1 MAGFNTY
8 DYLERGVIVARGEMA
23 MNVSYKK
30 LWKLLID
37 KDMKKTY
44 LQEQTGI
51 SWTSLAKMS
60 RNEPV
65 SMGVLSKICKVL
77 EANIGDVVDFVD
89 EEKDNA

>member
-1 MAGFNTY
+1 MARVNTY
-8 DYLERGVIVARGEMA
+8 DYSERGAIVARGEMA
-23 MNVSYKK
+23 MKVSYKK

-65 SMGVLSKICKVL
+65 SMEVLSKICKAL
-77 EANIGDVVDFVD
+77 EVNIGDVVDFVD
-89 EEKDNA
+89 EEQNNA